1 MPIAIGSNEDKNS
14 RYFRDNDISY
24 SRACILEGC
33 NTRGLLSLLL
43 NRILNHLRHDGQGAG
58 HRRLLLLVKYL
69 R

>member
-1 MPIAIGSNEDKNS
+1 MSIAIGTNEDES
-14 RYFRDNDISY
+14 FRYFRDNAMRY
-24 SRACILEGC
+24 GGTCILEGC

-43 NRILNHLRHDGQGAG
+43 NRILNHLRHDGQGAS